1 MKIEKLT
8 ENKIRVIIGL
18 DDLRKNN
25 TDIHSLF
32 TKAINSQGLFFDIL
46 KRAEKEV
53 DFNTEGCRLLIEAFS
68 SSDDILVFTITK
80 YHPEDLKASTD
91 EIKKKKLIAKRK
103 TFNVQNKQAIYAFEN
118 FDNFCNFCC
127 SINSIKKLD
136 IKKLSKNTVLYLYN
150 NTYYLV
156 LKNINTDYENI
167 NMFYSTISEFAKLSS
182 FSSNFSN
189 KLFEHGNTIIK
200 KDAINIGI
208 RYFDVK

>member
-53 DFNTEGCRLLIEAFS
+53 DFHTEGCRLLIEAFS

-80 YHPEDLKASTD
+80 YYPEDLKTSTD

-103 TFNVQNKQAIYAFEN
+103 TFNVQNKQAIYAFES

-136 IKKLSKNTVLYLYN
+136 IKKLSKNTILYLYN
-150 NTYYLV
+150 DTYYLV

-189 KLFEHGNTIIK
+189 KLLEHGKIIIK
-200 KDAINIGI
+200 KDAIDIGI
-208 RYFDVK
+208 QYFDIK